1 MERLEDTP
9 RWFAARLADDTAN
22 FLRVSPGPSELADYY
37 DSLHTMLDAV
47 EMSMQAVRHAAVAL
61 VNAAAVR

>member
-22 FLRVSPGPSELADYY
+22 FLRVGPGPVELANYY

-47 EMSMQAVRHAAVAL
+47 ETSMQAVRK
-61 VNAAAVR
+61 AAADIVNNTVIA